1 MDTPVLRVV
10 GWTKRRRHPYGIMM
24 YTQLSFI
31 GLRELE
37 ARLSDGSIGMQAMRV
52 LTAMIAACD
61 YENVVHKGQKDL
73 ARELEMAQQHV
84 SRAVRALLECGFL
97 EQPGSSRGYY
107 VVSPR
112 LCWKGGE
119 ESLRRALAERKM
131 LDKDGYLCPAAA

>member
-1 MDTPVLRVV
+1 
-10 GWTKRRRHPYGIMM
+10 M
-24 YTQLSFI
+24 YTQVSFL

-37 ARLSDGSIGMQAMRV
+37 ERLADRSVGMQALRV

-73 ARELEMAQQHV
+73 ARELSMAQQDV
-84 SRAVRALLECGFL
+84 SRAVRSLLECGFL

-119 ESLRRALAERKM
+119 ESLRRALADRKM
-131 LDKDGYLCPAAA
+131 LDKDGYLAPRAA